1 MTASA
6 SGLLSGIVTIVLML
20 IFLGIWFWAWRPRH
34 RRTFERLARMPLED
48 LDPNSTEMRP

>member
-6 SGLLSGIVTIVLML
+6 SGLLSGVVTIVLML

-34 RRTFERLARMPLED
+34 RRTFEQLARMPLED
-48 LDPNSTEMRP
+48 LDPDSTEMHP